1 MVDVRTTDGASSRT
15 FLGDNGAGAGGAGV
29 LAERTTRFA
38 HSDALLELVHE
49 TSTHNS
55 DVSDGGVK
63 PM

>member
-1 MVDVRTTDGASSRT
+1 
-15 FLGDNGAGAGGAGV
+15 V